1 MGATFRLSSFSAV
14 AMTAINR
21 CAVGIGPRQPLIDWI
36 RQVSGDHEVRWGANE
51 DGLYLLPEYE
61 DDSEAKVVLEDNYE
75 RIFKA
80 ELQSWCRDPALWP
93 SPRTFALFREWF
105 EIRFYDLVDDLSRK
119 ELKHHEVDQAFEEQV
134 RQTLQ
139 DSPRA

>member
-1 MGATFRLSSFSAV
+1 
-14 AMTAINR
+14 MTAINR

-36 RQVSGDHEVRWGANE
+36 RQVSGDHDMSWGANE

-61 DDSEAKVVLEDNYE
+61 DDSEAKVVLEDSYE
-75 RIFKA
+75 RIFEA

-105 EIRFYDLVDDLSRK
+105 EICFYDLVDDLSRK
-119 ELKHHEVDQAFEEQV
+119 ELKYHEVDQAFEEQV

>member
-1 MGATFRLSSFSAV
+1 
-14 AMTAINR
+14 MTAINR

-61 DDSEAKVVLEDNYE
+61 DDSEAVVVLEDNYE

-80 ELQSWCRDPALWP
+80 ELQSLTARHISAATVMGQPAVG
-93 SPRTFALFREWF
+93 SGVA
-105 EIRFYDLVDDLSRK
+105 VAAS
-119 ELKHHEVDQAFEEQV
+119 QSA
-134 RQTLQ
+134 
-139 DSPRA
+139 

>member
-1 MGATFRLSSFSAV
+1 M
-14 AMTAINR
+14 
-21 CAVGIGPRQPLIDWI
+21 
-36 RQVSGDHEVRWGANE
+36 
-51 DGLYLLPEYE
+51 
-61 DDSEAKVVLEDNYE
+61 VLEDNYE

-93 SPRTFALFREWF
+93 SPRTFALFQEWF

>member
-1 MGATFRLSSFSAV
+1 
-14 AMTAINR
+14 MTAINR
-21 CAVGIGPRQPLIDWI
+21 CAVGIGPRQPLIDWV

-75 RIFKA
+75 RTFKA

-119 ELKHHEVDQAFEEQV
+119 ELKCHEVDQAFEEQV

>member
-1 MGATFRLSSFSAV
+1 
-14 AMTAINR
+14 MTAINR

-36 RQVSGDHEVRWGANE
+36 RQVSGDRDVRWGANE

-93 SPRTFALFREWF
+93 SPRTFALFQEWF

-119 ELKHHEVDQAFEEQV
+119 ELKYHEVDQAFEEQV

-139 DSPRA
+139 DSPRP